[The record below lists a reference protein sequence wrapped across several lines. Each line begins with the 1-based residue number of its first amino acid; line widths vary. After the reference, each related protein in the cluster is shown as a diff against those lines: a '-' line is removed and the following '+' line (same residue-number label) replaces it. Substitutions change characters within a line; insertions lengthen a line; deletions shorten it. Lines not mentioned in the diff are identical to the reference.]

1 MKPCILIVD
10 DEPNVRLTYRTTL
23 ETEGFQVEEASDAG
37 AALREMGEKE
47 FDLAILDMRMPEVD
61 GLELLERMREL
72 GIQTPV
78 VIITAYGDIPHAV
91 RAMKLGAIDFLQK
104 PLTPEGLR
112 SVVGEILGRHA
123 KPAPHPVSGGTFGAH
138 VQAAK
143 RLINLRQFAGAREHI
158 AKALEIRT
166 DSPEVFNLG
175 GVLFELLEDYDR
187 AKRYYGQAIR
197 LNKNYEPAQQNM
209 RRIYELF
216 QFGSSKEPFNL
227 GES

>member
-1 MKPCILIVD
+1 MI
-10 DEPNVRLTYRTTL
+10 
-23 ETEGFQVEEASDAG
+23 
-37 AALREMGEKE
+37 
-47 FDLAILDMRMPEVD
+47 
-61 GLELLERMREL
+61 
-72 GIQTPV
+72 
-78 VIITAYGDIPHAV
+78 
-91 RAMKLGAIDFLQK
+91 
-104 PLTPEGLR
+104 
-112 SVVGEILGRHA
+112 
-123 KPAPHPVSGGTFGAH
+123 AH

-166 DSPEVFNLG
+166 DSAEVFNLG
-175 GVLFELLEDYDR
+175 GVLFEMLEDYDR

>member
-1 MKPCILIVD
+1 MRQRILIVD
-10 DEPNVRLTYRTTL
+10 DEPNVRLNYRVTL
-23 ETEGFQVEEASDAG
+23 ETEGFEVREASSGD
-37 AALREMGEKE
+37 AALRELAGKD
-47 FDLAILDMRMPEVD
+47 FDLAILDMRMPEMD
-61 GLELLERMREL
+61 GLELLATMRERN
-72 GIQTPV
+72 IQTPV

-91 RAMKLGAIDFLQK
+91 HAMKLGAIDFLQK
-104 PLTPEGLR
+104 PLTPEVLR
-112 SVVGEILGRHA
+112 STVGEILGRHV
-123 KPAPHPVSGGTFGAH
+123 KPAPRPASPETFDVH

-158 AKALEIRT
+158 VKALEIRT

-175 GVLFELLEDYDR
+175 GVLFEMLEDYDR

-216 QFGSSKEPFNL
+216 HFGSSKEPFNL
-227 GES
+227 GET